1 MLRWQVE
8 RCTKQMTRPAN
19 TALPLEKNRLFQSGD
34 LDEARAV
41 VARKFCDHRLDRISR
56 SGHFDAVHNR
66 AEGQA
71 TSLNYIQYGAD
82 VEIEPG
88 ELGSFYLVQIPLT
101 GQARID
107 NSAGD
112 VETGPGLGSV
122 LNPHRHA
129 SMRWREGC
137 SQLLLQINAQQL
149 NRVAERLVGRPLSG
163 QVIFQTAVDQRMS
176 EVDKW
181 VQKLRTCFSLAEKEA
196 VYAKGNLHTQALVE
210 EQLIEGFLLCQPSDV
225 SGLLMQENEQA
236 ENVHVRRAMQYIHRN
251 LGDVITVGDIAEVLQ
266 ISPRSLQLGF
276 KAELGVTPKQ
286 YLREARLRRAHALL
300 KSGSGDGMI
309 GDICEQVGFG
319 HFGRFSVEYK
329 RRYGESPHET
339 RRRNC

>member
-1 MLRWQVE
+1 
-8 RCTKQMTRPAN
+8 MTRPAN
-19 TALPLEKNRLFQSGD
+19 TALPLERNRLFQSGD

-41 VARKFCDHRLDRISR
+41 VAGKFCDHRLDRVSR
-56 SGHFDAVHNR
+56 SGRFDAVHNR

-88 ELGSFYLVQIPLT
+88 ELGSFYLVQIPLK

-137 SQLLLQINAQQL
+137 SQLLLQIDAQQL
-149 NRVAERLVGRPLSG
+149 NRVAERLVGRALSG
-163 QVIFQTAVDQRMS
+163 PVTFRTAVDQSMA

-181 VQKLRTCFSLAEKEA
+181 VHTLRTCFSLAEKDA
-196 VYAKGNLHTQALVE
+196 IFAKGNVHTQALVE

-225 SGLLMQENEQA
+225 SGLLMEDVEQA
-236 ENVHVRRAMQYIHRN
+236 ENLHVRRAMTYIHRN
-251 LGDVITVGDIAEVLQ
+251 LGEAMTVGDIADALQ
-266 ISPRSLQLGF
+266 ISPRSLQLSF
-276 KAELGVTPKQ
+276 KAELGVTPMQ
-286 YLREARLRRAHALL
+286 YLRSARLREAHALL
-300 KSGSGDGMI
+300 KSGSGNRTI
-309 GDICEQVGFG
+309 GDICEHVGLG

-329 RRYGESPHET
+329 RQYGESPHET
-339 RRRNC
+339 RLKSG